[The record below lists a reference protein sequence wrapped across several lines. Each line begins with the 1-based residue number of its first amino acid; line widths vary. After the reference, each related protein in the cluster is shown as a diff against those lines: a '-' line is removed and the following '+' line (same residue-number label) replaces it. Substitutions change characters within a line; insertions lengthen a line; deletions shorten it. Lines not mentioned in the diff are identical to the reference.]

1 MFDLIEE
8 FVLFLMG
15 QFYEKLELDLIR
27 WTENLVKA
35 VNENSEQ
42 GIETS
47 LKYIKNYRELL
58 KDLSDENMAINDF
71 VGLIAEKYGFA
82 RVEEN

>member
-1 MFDLIEE
+1 MFDLMDQFIM
-8 FVLFLMG
+8 FLME
-15 QFYEKLELDLIR
+15 QFHEKLELDLIR

-35 VNENSEQ
+35 VNENSEK

-58 KDLSDENMAINDF
+58 SDLSDENMDIKDF
-71 VGLIAEKYGFA
+71 VDLIAEKYGFA

>member
-1 MFDLIEE
+1 MFDLIDE
-8 FVLFLMG
+8 FIMFLMG
-15 QFYEKLELDLIR
+15 QFHEKLELDLIR

-58 KDLSDENMAINDF
+58 KDLSDENMGINDF
-71 VGLIAEKYGFA
+71 VDLIAEKYGFA
-82 RVEEN
+82 RVEES